1 MKKYTKQQL
10 EKLNKDEIIKIASDL
25 NLFTSKSSTK
35 KDLIP
40 KILEIQRDSNEFM
53 GSNSMFDFQNNSKSE
68 SLKQPKKRVVTVS
81 INSFFVQIN
90 KSNLLGYFACA
101 LIHPVNYEIRELARS
116 QRTKDI
122 QHFAPDYLFISD
134 GFSDNLTDEQVLLE
148 IVLNDDDKQNLE
160 KINEKIYLLPYSLPI
175 SRVKKIYFA
184 NAESQANSI
193 ATANTFQDA
202 FLPEQLFEI
211 WNNQM
216 PNRAEFVEQAKNTI
230 IPQNKNI
237 KTEQQQHFDRV
248 LGMLAFMKNTELYY
262 SNETYE
268 YSNYSE
274 KYFKI
279 LNLIN
284 PIFAV
289 AEVGY
294 LDDANKKYYQS
305 LLQPQKYIT
314 QDNLQK
320 IVKSIYANETFK
332 KEIFKQILVNPQP
345 EVQKAFELLVGDKT
359 KDCLQLLTQLKKPE
373 LILLAFLYRFR
384 DKEGSEKFAL
394 KDQLTDLINLHELGD
409 NMALSRANIV
419 LAVLGLYYGYRSL
432 PKNENISF
440 LDSFYSS
447 LGSKFSIKFKLNSLL
462 DRNIIE
468 SIYQYCF
475 HNKQGSFDYL
485 PTEQN
490 KPKCVDVQ
498 NGYKNKSY
506 EMFGTTIL
514 CFSPKVSTESQATI
528 TIFQKMW
535 DFLKKNSLVPGDDKK
550 LKRILLKQSNQSSI
564 LLNEI
569 KTLLDNELTNNK
581 G

>member
-1 MKKYTKQQL
+1 MKKYTKKEL
-10 EKLNKDEIIKIASDL
+10 EKLKKDEILKIASDMQL
-25 NLFTSKSSTK
+25 VVSKKSTIGE
-35 KDLIP
+35 LIP
-40 KILEIQRDSNEFM
+40 KILEVQKESNEFVDNSIKLDF
-53 GSNSMFDFQNNSKSE
+53 SNNGQYETSQ
-68 SLKQPKKRVVTVS
+68 QPKKQVVNIS
-81 INSFFVQIN
+81 IDTFFVQIN

-101 LIHPVNYEIRELARS
+101 LIHPVNYETRELARS

-122 QHFAPDYLFISD
+122 QHFAPDYLLISD
-134 GFSDNLTDEQVLLE
+134 GFSDNFNEEQVLLE
-148 IVLNDDDKQNLE
+148 VVLTDDDKQNLE

-216 PNRAEFVEQAKNTI
+216 PNRTESVEQAKNTVI
-230 IPQNKNI
+230 LQNKNI
-237 KTEQQQHFDRV
+237 KIEHQHHFDRV

-268 YSNYSE
+268 YSTYSE

-284 PIFAV
+284 PIFT
-289 AEVGY
+289 EVEY
-294 LDDANKKYYQS
+294 LDEANKKYYQS
-305 LLQPQKYIT
+305 LLKPEKYVT
-314 QDNLQK
+314 QDTLQK
-320 IVKSIYANETFK
+320 IVKSIYADETFK
-332 KEIFKQILVNPQP
+332 KEIFKQILGMPQP

-359 KDCLQLLTQLKKPE
+359 KDCLQLLTKLRQPE

-384 DKEGSEKFAL
+384 DKEGSDKFAL
-394 KDQLTDLINLHELGD
+394 KEQITDLINLD
-409 NMALSRANIV
+409 NFPNDNIALNRANIV

-432 PKNENISF
+432 PKDENISF
-440 LDSFYSS
+440 LDSFYTS
-447 LGSKFSIKFKLNSLL
+447 LGNKFSIKFKLNSLL

-475 HNKQGSFDYL
+475 HNKQGRFDYL

-490 KPKCVDVQ
+490 KPKFVDVASD
-498 NGYKNKSY
+498 YEDKSY
-506 EMFGTTIL
+506 EMFGSPIL
-514 CFSPKVSTESQATI
+514 CFSQKLSSESQIIFKTI
-528 TIFQKMW
+528 KLIE
-535 DFLKKNSLVPGDDKK
+535 KNGLLQGEISDRK
-550 LKRILLKQSNQSSI
+550 LRRILLKQGNQSSI
-564 LLNEI
+564 LLKDI
-569 KTLLDNELTNNK
+569 KTLFDNELTNNK